1 MHGMGALPSQ
11 ALCHSI
17 HQISIMVCSERAE
30 HFLIAYWGLG
40 FTEIWRHSL
49 LSLTFFSCGSCF
61 AYGRL
66 VGLLWMGRSKVTF
79 RFEKRTVLME
89 KISGL

>member
-1 MHGMGALPSQ
+1 MAWAHYLVR
-11 ALCHSI
+11 LCVTAFIKYQSWFA
-17 HQISIMVCSERAE
+17 VSEQSTFS
-30 HFLIAYWGLG
+30 FLAYWGLG
-40 FTEIWRHSL
+40 FTEIERHSL